1 MILLSPEC
9 TLWKNYGNEA
19 GSVLGKSVK
28 SNKTLYRPCTAV
40 SYTLTHDNLIEVANI
55 ITTSGVLHHCSLNLG
70 VFTSVQVTML
80 YLEENLRQQTLASIF
95 ETSQAT
101 ISRAINSILSVLDV
115 VLPSSPQPEGL
126 NPNRL
131 YVLDGTLIPCWW
143 WKDTKNLYSGKH
155 YKARHNLQ
163 ILTDQAGEIFYISEA
178 QPGSFHDMRAIKNT
192 GLFNWITPWHCT
204 ADKGYTGSGCDAPFK
219 RRPRNPC

>member
-80 YLEENLRQQTLASIF
+80 YLEEKPAATNSSQYFRDLTSHYLQGYQQHLKCVGCGVTVLA
-95 ETSQAT
+95 TT
-101 ISRAINSILSVLDV
+101 
-115 VLPSSPQPEGL
+115 
-126 NPNRL
+126 
-131 YVLDGTLIPCWW
+131 
-143 WKDTKNLYSGKH
+143 
-155 YKARHNLQ
+155 
-163 ILTDQAGEIFYISEA
+163 
-178 QPGSFHDMRAIKNT
+178 
-192 GLFNWITPWHCT
+192 
-204 ADKGYTGSGCDAPFK
+204 
-219 RRPRNPC
+219 RRPKP